1 MLKDMQYII
10 QAVEDRLAAGEYYRG
25 EVERAAEKLAQCE
38 EALKK
43 LNETIKVKEA
53 QLEDAE
59 KRIGELEEAL
69 RRLKDGGVK
78 RC

>member
-1 MLKDMQYII
+1 MLKDMQYIF
-10 QAVEDRLAAGEYYRG
+10 QAIE
-25 EVERAAEKLAQCE
+25 EKLRSLELMQDCYQKECE
-38 EALKK
+38 KK
-43 LNETIKVKEA
+43 KETIKVKEA

>member
-1 MLKDMQYII
+1 MLNNMQYII
-10 QAVEDRLAAGEYYRG
+10 KAIE
-25 EVERAAEKLAQCE
+25 EKLASMELMQDCYQE
-38 EALKK
+38 QYKQKE
-43 LNETIKVKEA
+43 ETIKVKEA

>member
-1 MLKDMQYII
+1 MLNDMQYII
-10 QAVEDRLAAGEYYRG
+10 KAIE
-25 EVERAAEKLAQCE
+25 EKLWSLELMQDSYRDECE
-38 EALKK
+38 QKK
-43 LNETIKVKEA
+43 EIIKVKEA